1 MYRALGDD
9 VDTITLDDLL
19 MVIEFFAVAEVE
31 EAVYDAIGSEVDT
44 TCLRSTLWWG
54 STRT

>member
-44 TCLRSTLWWG
+44 TCLRSTPWWG